1 MPTKSY
7 SSGFLGYKNY
17 LTTWNYFETN
27 FREKKYKNR
36 KIKKVLALVMI
47 GLHHYVIDLSY

>member
-1 MPTKSY
+1 MPTKSF

-17 LTTWNYFETN
+17 LTTWNYFETD
-27 FREKKYKNR
+27 FREKKYIK
-36 KIKKVLALVMI
+36 KIEKVLALVMI

>member
-27 FREKKYKNR
+27 FREKKYIK
-36 KIKKVLALVMI
+36 KIEKVLALVMI